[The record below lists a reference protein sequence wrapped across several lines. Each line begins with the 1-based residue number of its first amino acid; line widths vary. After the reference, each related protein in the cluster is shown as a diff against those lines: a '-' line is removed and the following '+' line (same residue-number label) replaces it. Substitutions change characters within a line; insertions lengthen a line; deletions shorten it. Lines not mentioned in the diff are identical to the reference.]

1 MSDPVGLNERLS
13 LSRWLAAVGL
23 TGAAEDAARVDT
35 PETNAMA
42 LLGGHAACEAL
53 LGLLAGVER
62 LQAGKDIYF
71 WQLLDQAK
79 RKVNT
84 ARAKTKIGPDL
95 SDHLVAMN
103 GARNGFVHAGTTVAA
118 GEAARATSNARR
130 LMELVPANLGASWT
144 LPDGAGL
151 GTAVAVIIG
160 VEAVGIWLRFADEMQ
175 RLQPDR
181 PDLAADGL
189 AHALDSALMRTR
201 PKILRDPWPGPWT
214 RSLLNRIADRP
225 DRVAKALDQR
235 VDAMDQRA
243 DRMDQRVE
251 GLSEWVLPLALG
263 TSPIAYQRLREVIGW
278 AHLEAVGL
286 GPGGVSRVSET
297 PLSRDAVRGANS
309 QTAEIIFRLWAMGSL
324 EDLPSDDK
332 TVEAARA
339 LIAQLRGT
347 VAGT

>member
-1 MSDPVGLNERLS
+1 MSDPVGLNERL
-13 LSRWLAAVGL
+13 LLRRWLAAVGL
-23 TGAAEDAARVDT
+23 TVAAEDAARVDT
-35 PETNAMA
+35 PETNAIA
-42 LLGGHAACEAL
+42 LLGAHTACETL
-53 LGLLAGVER
+53 LGLLSGVRRYRRDEEVPFQKLLEAAAGAVT
-62 LQAGKDIYF
+62 IP
-71 WQLLDQAK
+71 
-79 RKVNT
+79 
-84 ARAKTKIGPDL
+84 PDL
-95 SDHLVAMN
+95 QDYLDITYR
-103 GARNGFVHAGTTVAA
+103 ARNGFVHASLTVDGA
-118 GEAARATSNARR
+118 EAARAISNARR
-130 LMELVPANLGASWT
+130 LMELAPASLGAPWT

-181 PDLAADGL
+181 LDLAADGL
-189 AHALDSALMRTR
+189 AHGLDSALLRTR
-201 PKILRDPWPGPWT
+201 PMLLRDPWPTPWT
-214 RSLLNRIADRP
+214 GSTLHRMADARP
-225 DRVAKALDQR
+225 DRVAEAMDR
-235 VDAMDQRA
+235 RADAMDRRA
-243 DRMDQRVE
+243 DAMDRRME
-251 GLSEWVLPLALG
+251 WLFEWVLPLALG

-278 AHLEAVGL
+278 AHRETLGL

-339 LIAQLRGT
+339 LIAQLRDT